1 MSVWIGLSLALV
13 SAVVVSWAYVR
24 EQSAVATLCTLS
36 SSHPVRSIRALVRTQ
51 AWLVGVTAEIG
62 SWLIY
67 LMALRLAPLALV
79 QSVAASGVAVLALL
93 QSHGRLSRLTPGR
106 RAATGSA
113 VLGLAFLGI
122 SLIGS
127 HPTQH
132 MPSGVLA
139 SAWLTASL
147 VGAFLLTLTRQR
159 FAHAAASGFA
169 AGLMFAVGDL
179 STNLLASGGIWFVA
193 VVPLIVGY
201 AFGSLTLQSGFQ
213 DGGPLVTAG
222 TASLVTNAL
231 PIAAGIALFRQPL
244 PQGPLLWIQLLAYAL
259 VVTSGALLVRGPGHL
274 TVPAGSKRRGTFRS
288 RQLGRQPQHAVVPL
302 EKGVRG

>member
-1 MSVWIGLSLALV
+1 MNVWIGLSLALV
-13 SAVVVSWAYVR
+13 SAVVVSWAYLR
-24 EQSAVATLCTLS
+24 EQSAVAALCTLS
-36 SSHPVRSIRALVRTQ
+36 LSHPFSSVRALVRTR
-51 AWLVGVTAEIG
+51 AWLVGVAAEIS

-79 QSVAASGVAVLALL
+79 QSVAATGVAVLALL
-93 QSHGRLSRLTPGR
+93 QAHGRPSRLTPGR
-106 RAATGSA
+106 RAATSTA

-147 VGAFLLTLTRQR
+147 VAALFLALTRQR
-159 FAHAAASGFA
+159 FARAAASGLA
-169 AGLMFAVGDL
+169 AGLMFGVGDL
-179 STNLLASGGIWFVA
+179 STNLLASGGIWLAA

-213 DGGPLVTAG
+213 GGDPLVTAG

-259 VVTSGALLVRGPGHL
+259 VVMSGALLVRGPAPGHL
-274 TVPAGSKRRGTFRS
+274 TVPADSKRRGTFRS
-288 RQLGRQPQHAVVPL
+288 RQPGRQPRCAAALQGK
-302 EKGVRG
+302 E